1 MATIL
6 KLLMLLILL
15 VSCSSA
21 SVAALERSA
30 EDETFLGGVNTSP
43 EERSM
48 QIFKETNSQNRR
60 HVEEIYSTAETLLKN
75 TDTFEKGMRA
85 YRRGIEAEPWN
96 MNARYRFAEL
106 LERQGRRDEAVDHLK
121 FIYDHAEDEQIVQS
135 ARGRLLAL
143 DPSFKEV
150 VPDVSPSTTYPRK
163 PEMVIV
169 PVGKVDRRYLEELC
183 VKLEE
188 VTGIRFV
195 VGAAVDPGSPDRHA
209 LDHKLDRY
217 ITATLASPNGAK
229 LQEILGN
236 LDAHAVA
243 ALDVETKL
251 RALNTAYAPEGVP
264 NDINSALAKYALIRG
279 SSRQYDADRLLGLLA
294 RTFPS
299 KKPWVLGYIGLT
311 GEDLYVGGGEW
322 AYASSKRNELSI
334 VSYHRFL
341 GAHSQE
347 PPSRPMLIER
357 TAKAAL
363 GGISLI
369 TGHARCYKPTCGFGY
384 AYNLRELDRKKIEL
398 CDVCAKKLAESA
410 KEAVIDA

>member
-1 MATIL
+1 ML
-6 KLLMLLILL
+6 KLPMFLIILMF
-15 VSCSSA
+15 CSSA

-30 EDETFLGGVNTSP
+30 EDEAFLSGVNRSP
-43 EERSM
+43 DERIV

-60 HVEEIYSTAETLLKN
+60 HVEEIYSTAEMLLKY

-135 ARGRLLAL
+135 ARGRLVAL

-150 VPDVSPSTTYPRK
+150 VPDVSPSTTYPSK

-169 PVGKVDRRYLEELC
+169 PVGQVNRRYLEELC

-188 VTGIRFV
+188 VTDIRFV
-195 VGAAVDPGSPDRHA
+195 VGAAVDPGSPDRNA
-209 LDHKLDRY
+209 LDLKLDRY
-217 ITATLASPNGAK
+217 VTAILASPNGTK
-229 LQEILGN
+229 LKETLGD
-236 LDAHAVA
+236 LDVKRVA
-243 ALDVETKL
+243 ALDFETKV
-251 RALNTAYAPEGVP
+251 RALDTAYAPEGLP
-264 NDINSALAKYALIRG
+264 RDTNSAIARYALIRG
-279 SSRQYDADRLLGLLA
+279 SSWQYDADRLLLLLA

-299 KKPWVLGYIGLT
+299 KKPWVMGYIGLT
-311 GEDLYVGGGEW
+311 DEDLYMGDGNWV
-322 AYASSKRNELSI
+322 YANSKRNELAI
-334 VSYHRFL
+334 VSYYRFL
-341 GAHSQE
+341 ATNSLE

-357 TAKAAL
+357 TAKAVL
-363 GGISLI
+363 GAVSLVI
-369 TGHARCYKPTCGFGY
+369 GQNRCYKPSCGFGY
-384 AYNLRELDRKKIEL
+384 AYSLRELDRKKIEL
-398 CDVCAKKLAESA
+398 CNNCEKILTASA